1 MNNQNTPVDFA
12 GSVAKKAL
20 TEAETAIY
28 ISMSQSFLRQA
39 RMNGDRIGRAPGPPF
54 LRIGRAIR
62 YLRED
67 LDTWLDQFRITSSL
81 NGEGR

>member
-1 MNNQNTPVDFA
+1 MNNQNGPVDFA

-20 TEAETAIY
+20 TEAETATY

-39 RMNGDRIGRAPGPPF
+39 RMNGDRVGRTPGPPF

-67 LDTWLDQFRITSSL
+67 LDTWLDQFRITSSV
-81 NGEGR
+81 NSEGR